1 MVLARRSDEK
11 ILRDLKDIKKHQE
24 EDKQI
29 QRILDKGGTDI
40 IIDERGICTKT
51 MKQGNKI
58 YLPRVLL
65 HSLAS
70 KVHQLYA
77 HIGARKVA
85 AMIAEDFYKPKIIRE
100 VAKALKTCDS
110 CQHNKTNKRAIQG
123 RTQPIIPE
131 GPNELLS
138 IDFIGPFP
146 SGIKDYRYILVT
158 VDVFTKFVQLYS
170 IVKATSHIVFNR
182 IIDDYVKKYGV
193 IKRIQSDR
201 GSQFTSKTWRKAM
214 QNQGIEIVFSS
225 IRHPQS
231 NLVQRYNKEI
241 GRFLS
246 TLVGRKHKTWSVWC
260 NLIAE
265 VINSTVNETTGYMP
279 VELQTGQEARTHLD
293 AHRGSSAA
301 EWHMRRKT
309 SRSQRKY
316 NENRQLNARPR

>member
-214 QNQGIEIVFSS
+214 QNQGTIKRS
-225 IRHPQS
+225 
-231 NLVQRYNKEI
+231 
-241 GRFLS
+241 
-246 TLVGRKHKTWSVWC
+246 VGS
-260 NLIAE
+260 
-265 VINSTVNETTGYMP
+265 
-279 VELQTGQEARTHLD
+279 
-293 AHRGSSAA
+293 
-301 EWHMRRKT
+301 
-309 SRSQRKY
+309 
-316 NENRQLNARPR
+316 